1 MNDGTYKMKLLTKLI
16 TRIFM
21 FSEETN
27 STEKCVF
34 QSPREK
40 KHFDYKNIKKV
51 QTLKQRLKM
60 LKRRLNTGITTK
72 NG

>member
-16 TRIFM
+16 TRILM

-40 KHFDYKNIKKV
+40 SILIIK
-51 QTLKQRLKM
+51 
-60 LKRRLNTGITTK
+60 I
-72 NG
+72 